1 MPITVKCASC
11 KSKYQVRDSLAGQFV
26 VCKTCGEQAKVPESS
41 SASSGDLPV
50 EGYGVKE
57 PGAKTSRSAKPRK
70 SSSETSERVLPR
82 AASSLPRRAGS
93 SGNQQ
98 MLWIVGGAA
107 ALLLIVVVVI
117 VSSVGSSPEP
127 VDQIGKLSP
136 SHSGGTPPPEERSAD
151 SSRPAARNVSTDRS
165 AAGGRAKPDATKP
178 PVPVVETQTSV
189 ASEASSAS
197 RGESISEKAEVA
209 IVTDVIVWDV
219 KVDPPD
225 EPFEPDS
232 KKKILATFPKK
243 SISDV
248 VYPDCPS
255 PFVALGS
262 NKKAGEIREVRDVQA
277 NRRLGSIRGPV
288 IVNAQTALSPDGLFF
303 AAWAAGQNRIAVWD
317 VKAERPHGVVTTKES
332 TSPSLVMFAGVERLI
347 AVGDKNE
354 LLIWSM
360 PGGQPQR
367 AIPLPVIAGSPVAG
381 LSPGGQ
387 FLAIAGRYE
396 KKRFLRVINLATGVV
411 AAEIRLESPGEKL
424 PECRAVAFSPD
435 GVELAMLYEC
445 ANEMELAIIRVAG
458 GKLAERFKIDERLQA
473 AGPGTNDR
481 PGRALEWFPGRKRLL
496 VYGRGV
502 VDRAKGK
509 IVWWMPDDEDSAVSV
524 RRVLDDRRLLTLGVE
539 KNDPAIVAYELGDG
553 EP

>member
-1 MPITVKCASC
+1 
-11 KSKYQVRDSLAGQFV
+11 
-26 VCKTCGEQAKVPESS
+26 
-41 SASSGDLPV
+41 
-50 EGYGVKE
+50 
-57 PGAKTSRSAKPRK
+57 
-70 SSSETSERVLPR
+70 
-82 AASSLPRRAGS
+82 
-93 SGNQQ
+93 

-107 ALLLIVVVVI
+107 ALLFIVVVVI

-136 SHSGGTPPPEERSAD
+136 SHPGATRPPEERPAD
-151 SSRPAARNVSTDRS
+151 SSRPAAVNVSSDRPG
-165 AAGGRAKPDATKP
+165 AGSRAKPDGTK
-178 PVPVVETQTSV
+178 VPAKAIEAQTSA
-189 ASEASSAS
+189 ASEASSPS
-197 RGESISEKAEVA
+197 RQESATEKPEVA

-225 EPFEPDS
+225 EPFELDS
-232 KKKILATFPKK
+232 KKKIVATFPKK
-243 SISDV
+243 SVSEV

-262 NKKAGEIREVRDVQA
+262 NKKSGEIREVRDVQA
-277 NRRLGSIRGPV
+277 NKRLGCIRGPV
-288 IVNAQTALSPDGLFF
+288 IVNAQTALSPNGLFF

-317 VKAERPHGVVTTKES
+317 VKAERPHGVVATKEN
-332 TSPSLVMFAGVERLI
+332 TSPWMVMFAGVERLI

-396 KKRFLRVINLATGVV
+396 KKRFVRVINLATGVV
-411 AAEIRLESPGEKL
+411 AGEIRLESPGESL

-445 ANEMELAIIRVAG
+445 AKEMELAIIRVAG
-458 GKLAERFKIDERLQA
+458 GKPAERFKIDERLQA
-473 AGPGTNDR
+473 AGAGMNDKS
-481 PGRALEWFPGRKRLL
+481 GRTLEWFPGRKRLL

-502 VDRAKGK
+502 VDRATGK
-509 IVWWMPDDEDSAVSV
+509 IVWWMPDDEESAVSV
-524 RRVLDDRRLLTLGVE
+524 RHVLDDRRLLTLGVE
-539 KNDPAIVAYELGDG
+539 KNDPAIVAYEIGEGDV
-553 EP
+553 EH